1 MVVVAPATTEGS
13 LRDIYMIARAQWTI
27 LIVLFGAGT
36 RVCHRYQ
43 NIDFRRRDHIKMTFL
58 TSIARPLDVKASCYR
73 DETSIIPRAR
83 RDKTMVLKAP
93 RLPSVILSIDPK
105 CSSGTNP
112 WYFVILLGMHA

>member
-1 MVVVAPATTEGS
+1 MVVVAPATIEGS

-27 LIVLFGAGT
+27 LIVLFGVGT
-36 RVCHRYQ
+36 RVCPPYQ
-43 NIDFRRRDHIKMTFL
+43 NIDLRRQVHVKMTFL
-58 TSIARPLDVKASCYR
+58 TSIARPLDVKASCYSY
-73 DETSIIPRAR
+73 ETSIIPRAWQ
-83 RDKTMVLKAP
+83 DETMVLRAP